1 MTLAQQV
8 LKNSG
13 FSKRGREAL
22 GTWMNQVETLV
33 NELKA
38 DHNVHRALTTANT
51 HGSGNDTSTV
61 TSANVTLTT
70 A

>member
-1 MTLAQQV
+1 MTLATQV

-38 DHNVHRALTTANT
+38 DVNAHNSSAAMHTN
-51 HGSGNDTSTV
+51 STNNAVV